1 MKKRHI
7 PSLKFHTLYT
17 IGLSVIF
24 LGIILLAPEITLFA
38 AVVFLLLYVG
48 GNGIIHSKKNE
59 LSRDSLVEYI
69 IVSLVALVVLLGVV
83 L

>member
-1 MKKRHI
+1 MKKRHVR
-7 PSLKFHTLYT
+7 SLKFHTLYT
-17 IGLSVIF
+17 IGLSVLF

-48 GNGIIHSKKNE
+48 GNGIIHSRNNE

-69 IVSLVALVVLLGVV
+69 IVSLVALVVLLGVAV
-83 L
+83 